1 MSSMVSLVPM
11 DKAVAADETGVVAN
25 VEELILQ
32 CLVELI
38 FYQWLAYQQ
47 FLYWL
52 VQLVSQQCS
61 SVSGG

>member
-25 VEELILQ
+25 VVELIIRW
-32 CLVELI
+32 LVELI
-38 FYQWLAYQQ
+38 QWLAYQQ

-61 SVSGG
+61 VSGG